1 MALQKIEL
9 PITGMDCTECTQHV
23 QHAIAALPGVETV
36 NVFLAS
42 EKAVVTLDP
51 ARVNRTSLEKAVA
64 DAGYAV
70 KTESETAQDETP
82 RAKHFFIP
90 HASLLLLV
98 LSGIVL
104 FFVIAGEWLGLFE
117 AITERVPFWVGVIL
131 VLVAGAPIFRNVIRA
146 ALRRQIISHTLM
158 SLGVFAALAVGEWVT
173 ALVVIF
179 FMYVGNYVESFTANR
194 ARNALRDLT
203 ALMPKRARVE
213 RDGREIEI
221 EINALQSGD
230 IVVVRPGETIPVDGE
245 VIAGHA
251 TINQAS
257 ITGEAM
263 PVDVNAGSHVYAAT
277 IAELGSLRVRT
288 TRIGRDTTFGQVI
301 ALVED
306 AEANRAEVQRFA
318 DKFSAYFLPIVVTI
332 AAATFLL
339 SRDPLAVAS
348 VLVVACSC
356 SIALATP
363 IAMLASIGAAAKRGI
378 LIQGGRVIEALAQ
391 ADTVLI
397 DKTGTL
403 TFGKPQLTDVLALNG
418 LGENEILALAASA
431 ERDSEHPLARAV
443 RDAAHARDLPLRDVQ
458 EFHAMPGVGVRARV
472 NETWVSV
479 TSAAQAQVPNVETL
493 NAQAKTLML
502 VSVDDEPVGV
512 LAASDTVRPEA
523 QQALSQLRA
532 LGISHIELLTG
543 DNERAASALAQT
555 LGISFRAQLLP
566 QDKIRIV
573 REYQAQGKRVVMIG
587 DGVNDAPALAQAHVG
602 IAMRGAGTD
611 IANQAAH
618 LILMRDDWLLVPEA
632 FRVAR
637 RTMRVVKMNLGFTGI
652 YNVVGLT
659 LAAFGILPPVLAA
672 AAQSLPDLGIMAN
685 SARLLRQK

>member
-82 RAKHFFIP
+82 RAKNFNIP
-90 HASLLLLV
+90 QATLLLLV

-543 DNERAASALAQT
+543 DNARAASALAQT